1 VKRVVVAIVACLV
14 PGLAMALACG
24 RDAVVVATIEASDAA
39 IVCNTPDA
47 SAGCPDGSFCEQS
60 SCDDASP
67 GVCQPVESASCV
79 EQYGPQCGCDGLS
92 YYNAC
97 RRRAAQENAKDD
109 AGPCGPGL
117 GQTCSLIFGP
127 SCGPNAVCEPTFF
140 ALPPSVPV
148 AELTFLSSLLAPTQ
162 ICQQATAS
170 PVGMLGGTCWVHPK
184 NGDTEGQVYS
194 LCGGRCS
201 SALAA
206 IQEGG
211 VYGFC
216 PPDASTN

>member
-1 VKRVVVAIVACLV
+1 VRRAIVAIVACLV

-24 RDAVVVATIEASDAA
+24 RDPVVVATIEASDAA
-39 IVCNTPDA
+39 IVCDTADA
-47 SAGCPDGSFCEQS
+47 GAGCPDGSFCEKS
-60 SCDDASP
+60 SCDDASA
-67 GVCQPVESASCV
+67 GLCQPVESESCV

-97 RRRAAQENAKDD
+97 RRRAAKESAKDD
-109 AGPCGPGL
+109 ASPCGPGL
-117 GQTCSLIFGP
+117 AQECSLIFGP

-140 ALPPSVPV
+140 TFPPSVTV
-148 AELTFLSSLLAPTQ
+148 ADLTFLSSFVAPTL
-162 ICQQATAS
+162 CQQATVS
-170 PVGMLGGTCWVHPK
+170 TVSMLGGTCWVLPK
-184 NGDTEGQVYS
+184 NGDTESQVYS
-194 LCGGRCS
+194 LCGQRCS

-216 PPDASTN
+216 PPDASAD